1 MILAITCI
9 SFAPGLMASTTEEIR
24 HSASIPTDKPAANIQ
39 TINEETRSK
48 FVPLNL
54 LNESLWHRLRSG
66 FEFSSIDNARV
77 EEQIR
82 FLQAGQRS
90 LRSNL
95 IDASPYLFHITD
107 QLERSGLPVDIALL
121 PLIESAFN
129 PAALSEE
136 SAVGIW
142 QFIPATARHYGLTTG
157 KHYDQRKDVIA
168 STTAAIS
175 YLSDLAFM
183 FDGDW
188 LLALAAYNTGP
199 GNVRS
204 AIRKAEK
211 QGKETNYWNLK
222 LSRET
227 SNYVPRLIAATKI
240 ISDPDK
246 YGSTLPPLANRKQIE
261 SISVGRQISLAQVS
275 ELTDIPLAD
284 AKLLNS
290 SLHNGVTPANGPH
303 ILTLPVEAA
312 QHLLWSLNQMKR
324 EPLIRSE
331 GHTSLVSQS
340 DADQINADAFII
352 DSDTGQHDRLS
363 DFNRYSPYK
372 TYHYKTHVVEHGDSL
387 WKVAGKLN
395 VSVDTLREWN
405 DLHEG
410 EENIQ
415 IGDELKVAY
424 MGIESI
430 ELEKEKLMKY
440 RVSPRDTLVSIADK
454 FDLHIGEIKKWNRAL
469 WYVNR
474 VKAGQ
479 ILQVPFHT
487 SR

>member
-1 MILAITCI
+1 
-9 SFAPGLMASTTEEIR
+9 MASNPEKIPLST
-24 HSASIPTDKPAANIQ
+24 SIPTIQSVANIRSV
-39 TINEETRSK
+39 NENSGSE

-77 EEQIR
+77 DEQIR

-90 LRSNL
+90 LSSNL
-95 IDASPYLFHITD
+95 TDASPYLFHITE
-107 QLERSGLPVDIALL
+107 QLQRSGLPIDIALL
-121 PLIESAFN
+121 PLIESGFN
-129 PAALSEE
+129 PTALSEE

-142 QFIPATARHYGLTTG
+142 QFIPATARHYGLVVG
-157 KHYDQRKDVIA
+157 KHYDQRKDVFA

-175 YLSDLAFM
+175 YLSDLVYM

-204 AIRKAEK
+204 AMHKAAK

-222 LSRET
+222 LSTET

-261 SISVGRQISLAQVS
+261 SISVGRRISLAQVS
-275 ELTDIPLAD
+275 ELTDIPIAQ
-284 AKLLNS
+284 AKKLNS
-290 SLHNGVTPANGPH
+290 SLHKGLTPANGPH
-303 ILTLPVEAA
+303 VLTLPVEAA

-324 EPLIRSE
+324 EPLISDQ
-331 GHTSLVSQS
+331 GQTSLVRQS
-340 DADQINADAFII
+340 DSYQGDSYQGDTDAFII
-352 DSDTGQHDRLS
+352 DSNTDLQGHHAN
-363 DFNRYSPYK
+363 FKRYAPYK
-372 TYHYKTHVVEHGDSL
+372 TYHYKTHIVEHGDSL
-387 WKVAGKLN
+387 WKVARKLN
-395 VSVDTLREWN
+395 VSVNTLREWN

-410 EENIQ
+410 EQNIQ

-424 MGIESI
+424 LGIENI
-430 ELEKEKLMKY
+430 DLEKEKLMRY

-454 FDLHIGEIKKWNRAL
+454 FDLHIGEIKKWNQAL

-474 VKAGQ
+474 VKSGQ
-479 ILQVPFHT
+479 ILQIPTQT
-487 SR
+487 SQ